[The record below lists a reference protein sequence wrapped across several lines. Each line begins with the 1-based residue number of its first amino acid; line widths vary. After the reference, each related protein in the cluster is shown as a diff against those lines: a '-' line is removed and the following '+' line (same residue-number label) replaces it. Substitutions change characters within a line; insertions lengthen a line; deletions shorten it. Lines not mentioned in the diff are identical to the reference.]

1 MLPAISIVGRPNV
14 GKSTLFNQLTRSR
27 NALVADQPGLTRDRQ
42 YGLAQHGSLRCI
54 VVDTGGFSEDA
65 DDITVLTVEQAL
77 VAEREADLIV
87 FVVDGFD
94 GVTAADEIV
103 AARLRRYGKP
113 LIVVVNKTDRID
125 QHIAG
130 ADFHGLGLGDPQP
143 IAAVHGR
150 GINALWDRIGDTLPA
165 VEPFDERVHEGVKVA
180 IIGRPNVGKSTF
192 VNALLGEDRVIAHD
206 MPGTTRDSVYIPYQR
221 RGHDY
226 TIIDTAGVRRRSK
239 VDERIEKYS
248 IIKTLQALEAC
259 NVAVVLVDARDAITE
274 QDTRLLGMVL
284 DSGRGVVIGVNKWDA
299 IDEEER
305 KRVKASLD
313 RKLRFIAFARLHF
326 ISALESWGMDRVM
339 TAVDRSWEAATRD
352 LSTPV
357 LTRVLA
363 AAVERHAPPLVS
375 GRRIK
380 LRYAHQ
386 GGSNPPVIVIH
397 GNQTKSLPE
406 AYRRYLVGIFRSQ
419 LKLQGTPVRIELKA
433 GKNPYEGRKNVLT
446 DRQKNRRK
454 RMIRHVRR

>member
-1 MLPAISIVGRPNV
+1 MLPAIAIVGRPNV

-27 NALVADQPGLTRDRQ
+27 KALVADQPGVTRDRQ
-42 YGLAQHGSLRCI
+42 YGLAEHAGLRCI
-54 VVDTGGFSEDA
+54 VVDTGGFSEDV

-77 VAEREADLIV
+77 VAEQEADLIV
-87 FVVDGFD
+87 FVVDGLD
-94 GVTAADEIV
+94 GVTAADEII
-103 AARLRRYGKP
+103 ATRLRRYGKP
-113 LIVVVNKTDRID
+113 LIIVVNKTDRID
-125 QHIAG
+125 PHIAG
-130 ADFHGLGLGDPQP
+130 ADFHGLGLGEPHP
-143 IAAVHGR
+143 IAAMQGR
-150 GINALWDRIGDTLPA
+150 GITDLWKNIRTSLPPQA
-165 VEPFDERVHEGVKVA
+165 SVDESLHQGVKVA

-192 VNALLGEDRVIAHD
+192 VNALLGEQRVIAHD
-206 MPGTTRDSVYIPYQR
+206 MPGTTRDSVHIPLRR
-221 RGHDY
+221 RGRDY

-259 NVAVVLVDARDAITE
+259 NIAVVLVDARDAVTD
-274 QDTRLLGMVL
+274 QDSRLLGMVI

-299 IDEEER
+299 LDEHER
-305 KRVKASLD
+305 QRVKASLD
-313 RKLRFIAFARLHF
+313 RKLRFIEFARLDF

-357 LTRVLA
+357 LTRILA
-363 AAVERHAPPLVS
+363 TAVERHAPPLVS

-397 GNQTKSLPE
+397 GNQTQSLPD
-406 AYRRYLVGIFRSQ
+406 AYRRYLIGVFRTK
-419 LKLQGTPVRIELKA
+419 LKLQGTPVRLELKT
-433 GKNPYEGRKNVLT
+433 GTNPYEGKKNVLT
-446 DRQKNRRK
+446 GRQKKRRQ
-454 RMIRHVRR
+454 RLIRHVRR